1 MSGVTDWRYAQV
13 SQFYSKTVDSKSS
26 CLLHTHYP
34 LLFLIDSRVSS
45 LEIACRSTNPYRL
58 VRRAQLILF
67 AAKGVS
73 NTEIGQQLQLSR
85 SRVRFWRERWQRA
98 AESLTAAEAE
108 GISDS
113 GLMGQIVEV
122 LNDELRPG
130 TPAHFNLE
138 PGV

>member
-1 MSGVTDWRYAQV
+1 
-13 SQFYSKTVDSKSS
+13 
-26 CLLHTHYP
+26 
-34 LLFLIDSRVSS
+34 
-45 LEIACRSTNPYRL
+45 
-58 VRRAQLILF
+58 LILF